1 MSGRQSE
8 SREQVKAE
16 NQEEGYP
23 QMQES
28 DDGVLGENC
37 NGVDGGK
44 MVRIWQSRLSVFWL
58 RRGVREREREES
70 LVMLRALA

>member
-44 MVRIWQSRLSVFWL
+44 MVRIWQS
-58 RRGVREREREES
+58 
-70 LVMLRALA
+70 